1 MIDPTPWA
9 TRVRSGR
16 RATPLELTD
25 EERAELERL
34 LRTPTTEMRI
44 ARRAQGLLLMA
55 DAVPDVDIARLLGIN
70 DRSVRKWRERF
81 EGTSVLDRLADA
93 PRSGRPL
100 SLFRTPT
107 ARVSSQKPVGPPPRS
122 VSPSRIGR

>member
-16 RATPLELTD
+16 RATPIELTAA
-25 EERAELERL
+25 ERAELERL

-81 EGTSVLDRLADA
+81 DGAPVLDRLADA
-93 PRSGRPL
+93 PRAGRPP
-100 SLFRTPT
+100 SLFPTPT
-107 ARVSSQKPVGPPPRS
+107 ARTSSPKPAVPPPTS
-122 VSPSRIGR
+122 VSRSRTGR